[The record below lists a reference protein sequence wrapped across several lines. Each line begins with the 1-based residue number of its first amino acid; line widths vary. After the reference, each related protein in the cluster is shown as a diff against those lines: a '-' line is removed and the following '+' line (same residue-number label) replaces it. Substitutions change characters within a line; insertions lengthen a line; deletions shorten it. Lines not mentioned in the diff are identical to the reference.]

1 MTENIKIEDEM
12 GLLEEPK
19 TEMDTLLDLAEK
31 TDYQVQPL
39 TDVQLNEGMR
49 EPIGITEIKILLGK
63 MDALSRLVY
72 PDAEPM
78 SFQLGVTRVFSS
90 QYFDDLEAEKAQK
103 EAENELYGN
112 WFADET
118 PKSEPIVAEQ
128 TALEELVNNAFYHQ
142 KSDFYKNNQKWAD
155 FCAGK
160 DYGFLP
166 PVVAVSFT
174 SRTGEVLKLQAYRE
188 GQHTKA

>member
-12 GLLEEPK
+12 GIAEEPK
-19 TEMDTLLDLAEK
+19 TEMNTLLELAET

-63 MDALSRLVY
+63 MDALSQLMF

-90 QYFDDLEAEKAQK
+90 QYFDDLEAENDI
-103 EAENELYGN
+103 ENEVCGN
-112 WFADET
+112 RLTFRHFLI
-118 PKSEPIVAEQ
+118 KPITTHFVFNIVFS
-128 TALEELVNNAFYHQ
+128 LHIIKIL
-142 KSDFYKNNQKWAD
+142 
-155 FCAGK
+155 
-160 DYGFLP
+160 
-166 PVVAVSFT
+166 
-174 SRTGEVLKLQAYRE
+174 RTKYLCDTQLKR
-188 GQHTKA
+188 HRMSIRKH

>member
-12 GLLEEPK
+12 GIAEEPK

-90 QYFDDLEAEKAQK
+90 QYFNDLEAENDI
-103 EAENELYGN
+103 ENEVCGN
-112 WFADET
+112 WLDEEM

-142 KSDFYKNNQKWAD
+142 KSDFHKNNQKWAD

-174 SRTGEVLKLQAYRE
+174 SRTGEVLRLKAYRE

>member
-1 MTENIKIEDEM
+1 MIEHIKIEDEM
-12 GLLEEPK
+12 GIAEESK

-39 TDVQLNEGMR
+39 REVQLCDGMR

-78 SFQLGVTRVFSS
+78 SFQLGVTKVFAP
-90 QYFDDLEAEKAQK
+90 QYLDDM
-103 EAENELYGN
+103 EAENDIKNEVCGN
-112 WFADET
+112 WLDEEM

-142 KSDFYKNNQKWAD
+142 KSDFHKNNQKWAD

-174 SRTGEVLKLQAYRE
+174 SRTGEVLRLKAYRE